1 MQAEL
6 FLLFIFKMPIFWQY
20 YAWPICAKA
29 GKHLWKKL
37 IQILTCVFFSLM
49 LHSEFGLD
57 QGQKYSWYSL
67 TESGFG
73 KTHRKS
79 DTFQWRSAFQ
89 DPTEETLWPRQ
100 ILLSMW
106 IQGPNQE
113 IVFKT
118 QFSKYESHTVK
129 APEYFQ
135 YPNSDPIMN

>member
-89 DPTEETLWPRQ
+89 DPTEEALWPRQ
-100 ILLSMW
+100 IFNEHVDSRP
-106 IQGPNQE
+106 QSRNC
-113 IVFKT
+113 
-118 QFSKYESHTVK
+118 
-129 APEYFQ
+129 FQ
-135 YPNSDPIMN
+135 DPISQVRKPCCKRTWILSTSK